1 MVKYAP
7 FYKVIIIKIGVF
19 SSCIIDEKHF
29 LNDIDAKQ
37 YVKSMNDNGYVA
49 VAILM

>member
-1 MVKYAP
+1 MVKYP
-7 FYKVIIIKIGVF
+7 LFYKVVTIKVGVF

-29 LNDIDAKQ
+29 SNDIDAKQ
-37 YVKSMNDNGYVA
+37 YIKSMNDNGYVA